1 MATMTLATLGVMPPE
16 RVAAGFTLH
25 RSETVAHSAGLLDRK
40 NSAASSRARGRSE
53 GFACKHSEN
62 FKPLGAPVPPE
73 RVFEMHNSILAKVA
87 KIEAAVSSNAN
98 SQHQDKKDRD
108 REKRLEHHN
117 FQMLKYKEVMDKERA
132 TSPDAKDAVK
142 DEQAGAEE
150 ASLEA
155 DREEMLSLSR
165 LPHAL
170 YGKDLPR
177 CGQVQERQEK
187 DGFKHLKL
195 HIKDSFRRVEQVKSD
210 ADAAFEARKENMQ
223 LMLQT
228 PRHTRPASPCEEP
241 SSAFLTS
248 VDLPHSAREKRQAK
262 RRPSKQV
269 SLKRGVNW
277 LPSLAEYLAD
287 PGATVLL
294 DRPERGDVVK
304 QTDHGKHKDIIKEI
318 VAQLIPLAKGP
329 RPNYGNVLDEGKVGA
344 GKGRWLSRRK
354 LLEKDL
360 NDSWKDKAFYKRCTP
375 FIPQRDAEEYR
386 RIYHNDEHKLATIE
400 RFLKDLGFTEE
411 LKDPKAQ
418 TSMEVAAGLATSLG
432 DGLPATGGAVPADPY
447 PVLPDKRRGDDDDG
461 GKGLQRNNEQPRA
474 QDPVVPL
481 ARARFKAIR
490 QKAMAQLREP
500 EDPSSSSLAILRAAV
515 YDYQAEREKAR
526 QKLQDALE
534 TQEKSRMASAEK
546 LPPLRLND
554 SRPGAAMD
562 EPADNRQ
569 HHWYHSLLEQVR
581 AQGDLSSV
589 SKAMHSLLDSV
600 KAALDDTGEFTA
612 DDFWETLTE
621 IQSEDFTPAVASLLA
636 SMIRGINGLNTPD
649 LQRVLQQ
656 RDVASEVLDVLSGS

>member
-1 MATMTLATLGVMPPE
+1 MTLTALGVMPSE
-16 RVAAGFTLH
+16 RVAANFTLH
-25 RSETVAHSAGLLDRK
+25 RSETVAHSAGVLDRK

-53 GFACKHSEN
+53 GFACKHSDA

-73 RVFEMHNSILAKVA
+73 RVTEMHNSILAKVA
-87 KIEAAVSSNAN
+87 KIQAAVDSNAS
-98 SQHQDKKDRD
+98 SQHQDKKD
-108 REKRLEHHN
+108 
-117 FQMLKYKEVMDKERA
+117 KERNRRKEQEIKEIVERSDRA
-132 TSPDAKDAVK
+132 QSPDAKDAVK
-142 DEQAGAEE
+142 DEQASAEE

-177 CGQVQERQEK
+177 CGQAQERQEK
-187 DGFKHLKL
+187 DGFNHLKH

-223 LMLQT
+223 LMLHS
-228 PRHTRPASPCEEP
+228 PRQQRPASPCEEP

-248 VDLPHSAREKRQAK
+248 VDLPHSAREKRQGN
-262 RRPSKQV
+262 SH
-269 SLKRGVNW
+269 KRGANL
-277 LPSLAEYLAD
+277 LPSLAEYLAFD
-287 PGATVLL
+287 PGATLL
-294 DRPERGDVVK
+294 LPERSERGDVVK

-318 VAQLIPLAKGP
+318 VAQLIPLPKGP
-329 RPNYGNVLDEGKVGA
+329 KPNYGNILDEGKVGS

-386 RIYHNDEHKLATIE
+386 RIYHDDEHKLATIE
-400 RFLKDLGFTEE
+400 RFLKDLGVPEDI
-411 LKDPKAQ
+411 KDPKAQ
-418 TSMEVAAGLATSLG
+418 ASAEAAGALATG
-432 DGLPATGGAVPADPY
+432 DGMSATGGAVPPDQSY
-447 PVLPDKRRGDDDDG
+447 QVLPDKRRGVDVDDDA
-461 GKGLQRNNEQPRA
+461 GKGMQRNNEQPRA
-474 QDPVVPL
+474 TDSGAPCM

-500 EDPSSSSLAILRAAV
+500 EDPSSSSLAILRTAV

-526 QKLQDALE
+526 RKLQDTLE
-534 TQEKSRMASAEK
+534 IQEKSRMSTAEK

-554 SRPGAAMD
+554 SHHSGAVD

-589 SKAMHSLLDSV
+589 SKAMHLLLDSV
-600 KAALDDTGEFTA
+600 KAALDGSGEFTA
-612 DDFWETLTE
+612 DDFWEILLE
-621 IQSEDFTPAVASLLA
+621 VQSGDVTPAVASLLL
-636 SMIRGINGLNTPD
+636 SMIRGINGLNSQT
-649 LQRVLQQ
+649 LLRALQQ
-656 RDVASEVLDVLSGS
+656 RGDVAEEVLDVFNGQ